1 MSLSK
6 RQISQLSML
15 ISRLRKRE
23 SDCMVSGLTAQHG
36 LLHFIAG
43 QTDHHVSFTT
53 PYGCTPIMLWNQAIV
68 TQNNTSNIASTVND
82 LFGPYFYREVL
93 MASNGDSFSV
103 SVKDDILPL
112 LLNYQEKYDKTLP
125 VRVLKEQLVQVRNL
139 LQIADNP
146 AGDLVKKNIPG
157 TTVARWRTLEKH
169 IVAEIVNLESF

>member
-6 RQISQLSML
+6 RQIAHVSQL
-15 ISRLRKRE
+15 ISRLRKRD

-53 PYGCTPIMLWNQAIV
+53 PYGYPPIMLWNQAIV
-68 TQNNTSNIASTVND
+68 TQNNTHNIASTIND
-82 LFGPYFYREVL
+82 LFGINFYRDVL
-93 MASNGDSFSV
+93 MASTGYNFSV
-103 SVKDDILPL
+103 SVKDDVLPL
-112 LLNYQEKYDKTLP
+112 LLNYQEKYDKTFP
-125 VRVLKEQLVQVRNL
+125 VRVLKEQLVQVRSL

-146 AGDLVKKNIPG
+146 AGDLVKKNTPA

-169 IVAEIVNLESF
+169 IVAEIVNLEAF